1 MALNELDFLL
11 PEDEREKEGF
21 AFLDFS
27 QIIMAAAFTEFGE
40 AAKYP
45 RVTTAMLRHLVLNSL
60 KKNKKDFKK
69 QGYQNLVVCVD
80 NSKSG
85 YWRRDYSS
93 YYKKNRKVDRE
104 DSPFD
109 WEGLFNAMHII
120 IEELEKYMPYIVM
133 NIDKVEADD
142 HIAVLIKHL
151 TSLGHPCVIVS
162 SDGDFTQ
169 LHKYPGVKQWSPMQ
183 KKWVKTK
190 SGDALMD
197 CVTKV
202 IKGDKKDNVAS
213 IKVRGNFWL
222 TRVDGERTPSTTAK
236 ELDAFALNYYDDE
249 AMEKLLTEEQFKRFK
264 ENQLLIDMDSIPDG
278 IVALI
283 MERYNNYQVPAKSK
297 VYPYFVKSGLSKLT
311 AHVQDFY

>member
-1 MALNELDFLL
+1 MNNLDFLL
-11 PEDEREKEGF
+11 PEEDRQKEGY
-21 AFLDFS
+21 ALLDFS

-40 AAKYP
+40 AAKFP
-45 RVTTAMLRHLVLNSL
+45 KVTISMLRHLVLNSI
-60 KKNKKDFKK
+60 KKNMKDFKK
-69 QGYQNLVVCVD
+69 QGYQNMIICVD

-85 YWRRDYSS
+85 YWRRDFSH

-120 IEELEKYMPYIVM
+120 IEELEKYMPHVVM
-133 NIDKVEADD
+133 NIDKIEADD
-142 HIAVLIKHL
+142 HIAVMTKHL
-151 TSLGHPCVIVS
+151 TSLGHPVVVVS

-197 CVTKV
+197 CVVKV
-202 IKGDKKDNVAS
+202 VKGDKKDNVAS
-213 IKVRGNFWL
+213 IKVRGDFWL
-222 TRVDGERTPSTTAK
+222 TRVDGERTPSTRQA
-236 ELDAFALNYYDDE
+236 ELDAIAMNYYDHDE
-249 AMEKLLTEEQFKRFK
+249 VEKLLTEEQFKRFK
-264 ENQLLIDMDSIPDG
+264 ENVILIDMDQIPEN
-278 IVALI
+278 IVASI
-283 MERYNNYQVPAKSK
+283 MERYNTYNKPAKSR

-311 AHVQDFY
+311 AHVADFY

>member
-1 MALNELDFLL
+1 MELDFLL
-11 PEDEREKEGF
+11 PEEDRTKEGI
-21 AFLDFS
+21 ALMDFS

-40 AAKYP
+40 NAKFP
-45 RVTTAMLRHLVLNSL
+45 KVTTPMLRHLVLNSM
-60 KKNKKDFKK
+60 KKNIKDFKK
-69 QGYQNLVVCVD
+69 QGYSKMIVCVD

-85 YWRRDYSS
+85 YWRRQESH

-104 DSPFD
+104 ESPFD
-109 WEGLFNAMHII
+109 WEGLFTALHII
-120 IEELEKYMPYIVM
+120 VDELEKNMPYIVM
-133 NIDKVEADD
+133 NIDMVEADD
-142 HIAVLIKHL
+142 HIAVLAKRL
-151 TSLGHPCVIVS
+151 TNEGHPVVIIS

-202 IKGDKKDNVAS
+202 VKGDKKDNVAS
-213 IKVRGNFWL
+213 IKVRGDFWL
-222 TRVDGERTPSTTAK
+222 TRVGNERTPSTTAK
-236 ELDAFALNYYDDE
+236 ELEALALNYYDDSE
-249 AMEKLLTEEQFKRFK
+249 IKKLLTEEQFKRFK
-264 ENQLLIDMDSIPDG
+264 ENQILIDMDMIRED
-278 IVALI
+278 IVASI
-283 MERYNNYQVPAKSK
+283 EKRYNEYQIPAKSK